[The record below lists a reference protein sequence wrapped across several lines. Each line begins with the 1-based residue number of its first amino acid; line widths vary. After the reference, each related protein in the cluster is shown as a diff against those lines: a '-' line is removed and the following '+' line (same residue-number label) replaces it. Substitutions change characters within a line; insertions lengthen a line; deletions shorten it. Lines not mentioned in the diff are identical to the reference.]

1 MCTHLPLHESLAIL
15 THWSM
20 FQQLLCILSLDTPRW
35 LVTRSW
41 KNRGSKLGPKSTG
54 YSSRWRDLLIHR
66 QLHMP
71 HQLIW
76 MMNLLWHLTSKF
88 WSQWSEWLSTYFYSS
103 IATQQACDV
112 LLKTWTNYRTWA
124 WRWQTFL
131 VFISTGFVSS
141 TYVQI
146 MHHMKQWS
154 LKCLAQ
160 KVK

>member
-103 IATQQACDV
+103 SATQQACDV
-112 LLKTWTNYRTWA
+112 LLKTWTIEPGPGDDKHFLCLLVQVLFLQLMFRSCITW
-124 WRWQTFL
+124 
-131 VFISTGFVSS
+131 SNDP
-141 TYVQI
+141 
-146 MHHMKQWS
+146 
-154 LKCLAQ
+154 
-160 KVK
+160 